1 MQNISE
7 KVDFFIEDHKE
18 PKTLKVVMKQPDK
31 EVRDEKEIKKKI
43 KEIQINYK
51 KYADSVYDLYQIYPK
66 KEFYDLIAFISMCD
80 NKVENLN

>member
-51 KYADSVYDLYQIYPK
+51 K
-66 KEFYDLIAFISMCD
+66 
-80 NKVENLN
+80 